1 MFENMLQISPFEIEI
16 ICKLLLSALLGGIIG
31 LEREMHKSSAG
42 VKTYSIV
49 TMGSA
54 LFTLSAATIDI
65 GIAGGVMTGVGF
77 LGAAVVFRSEN
88 RIFGITTAS
97 LIWSTSAIGFAV
109 GINYYFAAITATAII
124 FLILLPI
131 EHLERRY
138 IKNHAQTHSDR

>member
-1 MFENMLQISPFEIEI
+1 MFQISPFEIEI
-16 ICKLLLSALLGGIIG
+16 IGKLLLSVFLGGILG
-31 LEREMHKSSAG
+31 LERELHKSAAG

-49 TMGSA
+49 TKGSA
-54 LFTLSAATIDI
+54 LFTLSAAAIDVS
-65 GIAGGVMTGVGF
+65 IAGGVITGIGF

-88 RIFGITTAS
+88 RTFGLTTAS

-109 GINYYFAAITATAII
+109 GIGYYFAAIAATAVI

-138 IKNHAQTHSDR
+138 LKNHTDTGSDR

>member
-1 MFENMLQISPFEIEI
+1 MFQISPFEIEI
-16 ICKLLLSALLGGIIG
+16 IGKLLLSVFLGGILG
-31 LEREMHKSSAG
+31 LERELHKSAAG

-54 LFTLSAATIDI
+54 LFTLSAAAIDVS
-65 GIAGGVMTGVGF
+65 IAGGVITGIGF

-88 RIFGITTAS
+88 RTFGLTTAS

-109 GINYYFAAITATAII
+109 GIGYYFAAIAATVLIL
-124 FLILLPI
+124 LILLPI

-138 IKNHAQTHSDR
+138 LRNHANTRSDR